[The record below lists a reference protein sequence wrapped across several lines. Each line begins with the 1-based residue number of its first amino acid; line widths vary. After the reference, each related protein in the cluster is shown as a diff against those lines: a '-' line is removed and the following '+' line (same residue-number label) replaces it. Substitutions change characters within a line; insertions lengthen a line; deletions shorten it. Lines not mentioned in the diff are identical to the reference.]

1 MKSLSGKL
9 IPVALIPVLIT
20 GMLPLTAL
28 SANAGQA
35 PVFYLDR
42 QWDENDHTLNE
53 MLRVTPRNAAELSRY
68 TTKLEDGRWYY
79 TCSDSDN
86 TISHRITVHGNVS
99 LILSDNT
106 DLNIPKG
113 IDIPEGSTL
122 TIYGG
127 NYGTGSMSIRAPQE
141 YDAAIGGGKKE
152 NGGSLIVKGGNI
164 TARSTSDAPAIGASA
179 IGHGTGKSKNG
190 TLSILDNHW
199 VKAGTKEKDSKRVES
214 SGLVSAC
221 HNNQF
226 AMVLPACEH
235 PSTSYRYVSHEY
247 HEK

>member
-42 QWDENDHTLNE
+42 EWDENDHTLNE

-141 YDAAIGGGKKE
+141 YDAAIGGGNRSQRYRSRYRQIKKRY
-152 NGGSLIVKGGNI
+152 SLNSGQ
-164 TARSTSDAPAIGASA
+164 SL
-179 IGHGTGKSKNG
+179 GKSRYKG
-190 TLSILDNHW
+190 KRLKKSR
-199 VKAGTKEKDSKRVES
+199 VFRAGKRVS
-214 SGLVSAC
+214 
-221 HNNQF
+221 Q
-226 AMVLPACEH
+226 
-235 PSTSYRYVSHEY
+235 
-247 HEK
+247 